1 METRDDAKKNLD
13 TLSGQI
19 STLVRTL
26 ALGVLAVV
34 WLFLSGSKEGAPIL
48 GQVPG
53 WQLVSIAALAILAIL
68 SDLLQYV
75 FAYKLVLR
83 ARQTALAADSEEVDY
98 PDEDGYKKAR
108 FAFFRIKFWFAL
120 VAAAW
125 LVVAL
130 AVAVIANLI
139 SDAH

>member
-1 METRDDAKKNLD
+1 METLADAKKNLD

-19 STLVRTL
+19 STLVRTV

-34 WLFLSGSKEGAPIL
+34 WLFLSGSKEAAPIL

-53 WQLVSIAALAILAIL
+53 WQLVSIAGLSILAIL

-75 FAYKLVLR
+75 FAYKQVLR
-83 ARQTALAADSEEVDY
+83 ARETALAAESKEVDY
-98 PDEDGYKKAR
+98 PSTDGYKKAR
-108 FAFFRIKFWFAL
+108 FAFFRIKFWLTL

-125 LVVAL
+125 LVAAL
-130 AVAVIANLI
+130 AFAVVANLANNA
-139 SDAH
+139 S